1 MWHKATSRFFRGV
14 YQDDNNCVN
23 SEDEIVPQVAA
34 MSEKVDKMK
43 MVSKLSVSPVE
54 KSASKIQAAFR
65 KHQARLKLKKQAA
78 WQIHEKLEYSSEQ
91 TESKLKDMFEKLLK
105 SSDILSPSVTK
116 LLHKAGLPVEE
127 KELLRLT
134 NPDNI
139 RVDATYQGPR
149 NYLFKVSSINQI
161 NYFVSGVEGPI
172 TRKIFVDLIE
182 AFQRGQV
189 LHEKYVCEILHQ
201 ARAILK
207 SLPNFN
213 HVDLT
218 YLRHVF
224 VVGDLH
230 GQLADLLHIF
240 NSNGLPSTDNAYVF
254 NGDFVDRGR
263 NSVEVIL
270 LLLVALI
277 LYPSSVFLNRGN
289 HEDIMVT
296 VRYGFFNEL
305 NQKYR
310 TRKAPLID
318 LFKDIFSWL
327 PLYSYV
333 DAGKCKIIILHG
345 GISDKINLKKLNHI
359 SRNRY
364 VSIEV
369 SPQSKTGAK
378 RLTEEEENEYRQI
391 QDLFWSDPDPR
402 GRKGCRKNE
411 DRKMACFFGSDITHQ
426 FLKQYNLSMIIR
438 SHQVKQEG
446 YEYNHDGKVLTVF
459 SASNYCGGSNWGAV
473 VRWDYNEEEPWI
485 ISFKTQ
491 AIEMEKLSFSKQL
504 TLFEDPVYRALT
516 EKIMTNKTALLK
528 RFEKADKNK
537 NDHLPLTTWA
547 DILSDVLQVDLPWLI
562 LRSKLVQEDPKG
574 ILYKT
579 MFNDYILDNSKFQ
592 MSNAGIMEDLYMRK
606 DMLLALFNL
615 IDYNHSGF
623 ISRNEFADIIKLILD
638 GENGTDDV
646 NDAYIAEL
654 TSAMDFDKNGK
665 IDFNEFL
672 ESFRIVNVKKNPTST
687 KKAAVKT
694 KSFGLNGATTNEVRL

>member
-1 MWHKATSRFFRGV
+1 MWHKTKSRLSRLLFP
-14 YQDDNNCVN
+14 DDANC
-23 SEDEIVPQVAA
+23 IVPQVAA
-34 MSEKVDKMK
+34 MSDRADKMK
-43 MVSKLSVSPVE
+43 MVSKLSTSPGDR
-54 KSASKIQAAFR
+54 SASKIQAAFR

-78 WQIHEKLEYSSEQ
+78 WQIHEKLEYCSEQ
-91 TESKLKDMFEKLLK
+91 TEAKLKDMFEKLLK
-105 SSDILSPSVTK
+105 ASDTLSPSVTK

-139 RVDATYQGPR
+139 RIESNYQGPH
-149 NYLFKVSSINQI
+149 I
-161 NYFVSGVEGPI
+161 EGPI

-182 AFQRGQV
+182 AFKRGQI

-207 SLPNFN
+207 TLPNFN
-213 HVDLT
+213 HIDLS

-224 VVGDLH
+224 IVGDLH

-240 NSNGLPSTDNAYVF
+240 NSNGLPSIDNAYLF

-263 NSVEVIL
+263 NSVEVLL

-296 VRYGFFNEL
+296 VRYGFYNEV

-333 DAGKCKIIILHG
+333 DAGKCKIIIMHG
-345 GISDKINLKKLNHI
+345 GISDKVNLKKLNHL

-369 SPQSKTGAK
+369 SPQSKTGGK
-378 RLTEEEENEYRQI
+378 KLTEEEDNEYHQM

-426 FLKQYNLSMIIR
+426 FLKKYNLSMLIR
-438 SHQVKQEG
+438 SHQVKQDG
-446 YEYNHDGKVLTVF
+446 YEYTHDGKVLTVF

-491 AIEMEKLSFSKQL
+491 AVEMEKLSFSKQV
-504 TLFEDPVYRALT
+504 TLFEDPVYHSLI
-516 EKIMTNKTALLK
+516 EKIMTNKTSLLK
-528 RFEKADKNK
+528 RLEKADKNK

-547 DILSDVLQVDLPWLI
+547 DIMSDVLQVDLPWLI
-562 LRSKLVQEDPKG
+562 LRSKLVQEDEHG

-592 MSNAGIMEDLYMRK
+592 MSNAGIMEDLYMWK

-623 ISRNEFADIIKLILD
+623 ISRNEFADIVKLILY
-638 GENGTDDV
+638 GENDMGDV
-646 NDAYIAEL
+646 NDAYVEEL

-672 ESFRIVNVKKNPTST
+672 ESFRIVNIKKPPSST
-687 KKAAVKT
+687 KRSDIKNKT
-694 KSFGLNGATTNEVRL
+694 SGLNGTIIEEIRV